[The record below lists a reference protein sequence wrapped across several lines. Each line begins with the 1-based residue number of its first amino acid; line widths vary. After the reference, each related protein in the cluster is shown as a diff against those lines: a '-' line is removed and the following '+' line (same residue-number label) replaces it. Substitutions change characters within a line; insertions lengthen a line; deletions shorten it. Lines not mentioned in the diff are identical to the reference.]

1 MFDVLVASGTHL
13 ELRSRWVGTSL
24 VVHVSAAVLAVMAAR
39 VALESPSM
47 AIPDTPVML
56 FVPKAPPE
64 PPPPEVKPE
73 SPVPAVVMTEPPP
86 KGFQTVVALT
96 DIPDAVPPVDLT
108 QRALD
113 PRDFTGRGVE
123 GGLGTGVVG
132 VAGKV
137 EGRSGGPA
145 AVAIYEAST
154 NDERF
159 SPATVVSQPAPR
171 YPKHLEAAGL
181 QGRVLVEFVID
192 TSSRVEPG
200 SVRSLESTHPAFEDV
215 AQVAVLGSLFKPAR
229 LSGHPVR
236 QLTRQSV
243 RFVSAATP

>member
-24 VVHVSAAVLAVMAAR
+24 VVHASAAVLAVMATRA
-39 VALESPSM
+39 ALESPSV

-56 FVPKAPPE
+56 FVAKAPPE

-73 SPVPAVVMTEPPP
+73 SPVPAVVVTEPPP

-108 QRALD
+108 QRTLD
-113 PRDFTGRGVE
+113 PRDFTGRDVE
-123 GGLGTGVVG
+123 GGLAAGVVG
-132 VAGKV
+132 GTGKADVWAG
-137 EGRSGGPA
+137 GLA
-145 AVAIYEAST
+145 ADAIYEATT

-192 TSSRVEPG
+192 ATGHVEPG
-200 SVRSLESTHPAFEDV
+200 SVRSLESTHPAFEAA
-215 AQVAVLGSLFKPAR
+215 AQKAMLGSLFKPAR
-229 LSGHPVR
+229 WSGHPVR

>member
-24 VVHVSAAVLAVMAAR
+24 VMHVSAAVLAVMATRA
-39 VALESPSM
+39 ALESPSV

-56 FVPKAPPE
+56 FVPKPPPE
-64 PPPPEVKPE
+64 LPPPEVKPE
-73 SPVPAVVMTEPPP
+73 SPVPAVVVTEPPP
-86 KGFQTVVALT
+86 KGFQTVVVLT

-132 VAGKV
+132 GTGKV
-137 EGRSGGPA
+137 DGWSGGPA
-145 AVAIYEAST
+145 AGAIYEATT

-159 SPATVVSQPAPR
+159 TPATVVSQPAPR
-171 YPKHLEAAGL
+171 YPAPLQALGLE
-181 QGRVLVEFVID
+181 GRVVVEFVID
-192 TSSRVEPG
+192 TSGNVEPG
-200 SVRSLESTHPAFEDV
+200 SVRTLESTHPAFEKAAHAAMV
-215 AQVAVLGSLFKPAR
+215 KSLFQPAR

-236 QLTRQSV
+236 QLTRQPV
-243 RFVSAATP
+243 RFVVAR